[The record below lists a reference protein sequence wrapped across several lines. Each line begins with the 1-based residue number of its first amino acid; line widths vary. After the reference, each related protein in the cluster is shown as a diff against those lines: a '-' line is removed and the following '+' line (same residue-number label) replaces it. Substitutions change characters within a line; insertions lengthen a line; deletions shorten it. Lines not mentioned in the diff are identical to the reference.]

1 MQKTNLQ
8 NNPGKILFPS
18 EEEKNKKRPCSGL
31 TVGFSWQ
38 RLKYAHPNQD
48 FKKKKNS
55 VVFMYEQIGNL
66 GKKMKTIQKELNG
79 NSRTGNNWNFIG
91 WA

>member
-31 TVGFSWQ
+31 NVGFS
-38 RLKYAHPNQD
+38 
-48 FKKKKNS
+48 
-55 VVFMYEQIGNL
+55 
-66 GKKMKTIQKELNG
+66 
-79 NSRTGNNWNFIG
+79 
-91 WA
+91 

>member
-48 FKKKKNS
+48 FKKKKKFCGLYVWTDRKS
-55 VVFMYEQIGNL
+55 W
-66 GKKMKTIQKELNG
+66 QKNENYTK
-79 NSRTGNNWNFIG
+79 RTKWKF
-91 WA
+91 

>member
-31 TVGFSWQ
+31 LDLVDKDLSMHTQIRTS
-38 RLKYAHPNQD
+38 
-48 FKKKKNS
+48 KKKKNS

-79 NSRTGNNWNFIG
+79 NSRTGNN
-91 WA
+91 

>member
-31 TVGFSWQ
+31 NVGFSWQ

-48 FKKKKNS
+48 FKKKKKNFCGLYVWTDRKS
-55 VVFMYEQIGNL
+55 WQ
-66 GKKMKTIQKELNG
+66 KKWKLYKKN
-79 NSRTGNNWNFIG
+79 
-91 WA
+91 